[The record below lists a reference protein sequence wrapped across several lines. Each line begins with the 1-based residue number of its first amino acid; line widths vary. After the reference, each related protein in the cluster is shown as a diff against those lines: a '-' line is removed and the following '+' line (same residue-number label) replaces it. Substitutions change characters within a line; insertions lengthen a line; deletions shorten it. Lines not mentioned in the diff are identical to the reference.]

1 MIIWLSSLRTTCLT
15 EIDYICLR
23 NRKHVTYLVYFY
35 QVIKKH
41 ESKSRRTRNAVGTPA
56 DGQMF
61 PKLFQVL
68 LNFHC
73 CFYNSKETQQTCF
86 LFLLE
91 NTAKKKGK
99 WLVYFD
105 HQNEYSICLC
115 YHHVNSLWYS
125 VFLLSYRNTFLTNQ
139 CAYFLR
145 DVL

>member
-41 ESKSRRTRNAVGTPA
+41 ESTSRRTRNALGTPA

-61 PKLFQVL
+61 PKLFQIL
-68 LNFHC
+68 PNFDC
-73 CFYNSKETQQTCF
+73 CFYNSKETRTHF

-99 WLVYFD
+99 QLFYFD

-115 YHHVNSLWYS
+115 YHVNSLWYS
-125 VFLLSYRNTFLTNQ
+125 VFLSSYRNTLLTNQ

-145 DVL
+145 YVL